1 LLHLLSL
8 ATGELYHMYCEMSSV
23 ILRIISK
30 VFFFRENIN
39 IDKEKSVMYT
49 ENENMNFGG

>member
-1 LLHLLSL
+1 
-8 ATGELYHMYCEMSSV
+8 MSSV